1 MHTLI
6 STDKCANCLSH
17 CGEYVKML
25 VSTSDITCYSLDEY
39 GRTFSKS
46 DIIAIT
52 PTTSIPDWLFIEPVI
67 EIGDVT
73 TAISLYDIYL
83 YDAAAAI
90 RYLYIGGWCN

>member
-6 STDKCANCLSH
+6 STDKYANCLSH

-39 GRTFSKS
+39 GRSFSKS

-52 PTTSIPDWLFIEPVI
+52 PTTSIPDCLFIEPVI
-67 EIGDVT
+67 EIGDV
-73 TAISLYDIYL
+73 ISLYDTYL
-83 YDAAAAI
+83 YDAVAAI
-90 RYLYIGGWCN
+90 RYLYIGGGCN